1 MSGVLHVA
9 VVGGGITG
17 LTAAHALRR
26 AGPDRVHV
34 TVLEASARLGGK
46 VRSAQLAGITV
57 DVGPEALLTRLPS
70 AIELC
75 RELGLAD
82 ELVAPLVSKTFVW
95 TRGRLRELPP
105 GILGG
110 LPDGVG
116 PVLRSGLLSPAGA
129 ARAGVDLVLP
139 RRGER
144 SDESVGALVRRR
156 LGREALERMIDPL
169 LGGIY
174 AGDCDHLSVRATA
187 PQLEALAREHRSLIR
202 GLRAAGRPA
211 TPPTGPMFVTL
222 PGGLER
228 IIGRLRDLLRDVDV
242 RCGTPV
248 RRLLATANGRY
259 RLELANGPPLQADG
273 VIIAVPAF
281 EAGLLLEQASPET
294 AAQLREIEYASV
306 AVAWLAYPA
315 TALETPLDG
324 TGFLVP
330 HVEGRLL
337 GACTWASAKWPHL
350 AETGRLLLR
359 CSVGRAG
366 QSQARMLDDATL
378 LERVTGELHEAI
390 GVRGRP
396 LAAHVTRWEQA
407 LPQYAVGHLERVERI
422 EEAIARFPRL
432 ALAGAAYRGMGV
444 PQCIAQGRAAAGQ
457 ILADLSPT
465 AGSVAA

>member
-1 MSGVLHVA
+1 VSGGLHVA

-17 LTAAHALRR
+17 LAAAHALGR

-34 TVLEASARLGGK
+34 TVLEASPRLGGK
-46 VRSAQLAGITV
+46 VRSAQLAGISV

-75 RELGLAD
+75 RELGLAH
-82 ELVAPLVSKTFVW
+82 ELVAPLASKTFVW
-95 TRGRLRELPP
+95 TRGRLCELPP

-139 RRGER
+139 RRGD
-144 SDESVGALVRRR
+144 SADESVGALVRRR

-202 GLRAAGRPA
+202 GMRAAGRSAVPS
-211 TPPTGPMFVTL
+211 TGPMFVTL

-228 IIGRLRDLLRDVDV
+228 IVGRLRDLLRDVDV

-248 RRLLATANGRY
+248 RGLLRTADGRY
-259 RLELANGPPLQADG
+259 RLELANGPPLHADG

-281 EAGLLLEQASPET
+281 EAGLLLEQASPAA

-315 TALETPLDG
+315 SALPTPLEG

-330 HVEGRLL
+330 RVEGRLL

-350 AETGRLLLR
+350 AETGHLLLR
-359 CSVGRAG
+359 CSVGRSG

-378 LERVTGELHEAI
+378 LERVAGELQEAI

-396 LAAHVTRWEQA
+396 LAAHVTRWERA